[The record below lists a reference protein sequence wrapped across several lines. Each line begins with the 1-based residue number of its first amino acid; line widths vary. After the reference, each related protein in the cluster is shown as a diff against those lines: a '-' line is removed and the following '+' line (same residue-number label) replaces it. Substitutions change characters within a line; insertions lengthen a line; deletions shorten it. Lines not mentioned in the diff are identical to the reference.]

1 MSSGMSV
8 ISTGTKGMSN
18 PGPILA
24 SDSYYNSNTAYK
36 EKLDIDHVDVPA
48 NDESVMGQL
57 VRGVTGLVGGL
68 FSPKR
73 LIVVFRLLKALTF
86 CCLCLT
92 IAAEMIY
99 LFFVELQ
106 VSSDVLKK
114 LGGTRDEVLRVY
126 GIGLALLAI
135 FIELDM
141 TVVDTHYPFM
151 KGFLARSLLL
161 MFVTTISGT
170 TPIIGYENRLFSKY
184 QNSNSY
190 DDDGY
195 VSEYLYNTEDSA
207 LIANEVP
214 GSAVAFQATT
224 TFFLFI
230 IACVYFLMGLLC
242 LDRFTSDAFLSNED
256 PASGT
261 AISSAKGYGDNAR
274 NMSINDDGDGSFDIE
289 YNRHDKVKSG
299 MHSYSEDSCDVR

>member
-1 MSSGMSV
+1 MSI
-8 ISTGTKGMSN
+8 ISTKSKSD

-24 SDSYYNSNTAYK
+24 SDSYYNSNTTYND
-36 EKLDIDHVDVPA
+36 KLDILHVDVPA

-57 VRGVTGLVGGL
+57 VRGVTSLIGGL

-92 IAAEMIY
+92 VAAELIY

-106 VSSDVLKK
+106 VSHDVLKK
-114 LGGTRDEVLRVY
+114 IGGTRDEVLRVY
-126 GIGLALLAI
+126 GIGLAFLAI

-141 TVVDTHYPFM
+141 TIVDTHYPFM
-151 KGFLARSLLL
+151 KGFLPRSMLLL
-161 MFVTTISGT
+161 FVTTISGT

-184 QNSNSY
+184 RTTTY

-195 VSEYLYNTEDSA
+195 VSQYLYNTEDTA

-224 TFFLFI
+224 TFFLFLS
-230 IACVYFLMGLLC
+230 ACVYFFMGILC
-242 LDRFTSDAFLSNED
+242 LDRFTSDAFLSSDN

-261 AISSAKGYGDNAR
+261 MIMTDKNERSGGNLDITDA
-274 NMSINDDGDGSFDIE
+274 DGSFDIE
-289 YNRHDKVKSG
+289 YSRHDRVKSG
-299 MHSYSEDSCDVR
+299 MHSYSEDSGDVR